1 MVAVS
6 LGNQTKTRVCLCVVQ
21 RALSI
26 SRHTPARVT
35 WRMLFTTIH
44 YYLPICLPTF
54 TSLFTLAYQPVHPCP
69 L

>member
-1 MVAVS
+1 MVAVIWA
-6 LGNQTKTRVCLCVVQ
+6 TKRRHAFAC
-21 RALSI
+21 A
-26 SRHTPARVT
+26 SRSVPLASADIPLRRST